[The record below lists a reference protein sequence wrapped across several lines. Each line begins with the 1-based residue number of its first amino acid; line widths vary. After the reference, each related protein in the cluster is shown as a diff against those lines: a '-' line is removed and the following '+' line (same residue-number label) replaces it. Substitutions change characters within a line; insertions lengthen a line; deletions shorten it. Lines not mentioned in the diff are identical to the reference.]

1 MAINGMTAYT
11 YVLSRV
17 CTYIHTQAICTVT
30 VRSVFP
36 KTAFRRVCVCVC
48 VCVWKTLP
56 CRHSRYT
63 AMPRRRRS
71 PLSGSGQVEAA
82 AMAAQARPGLASPGL
97 AQIAH
102 RACYN
107 LRQVC

>member
-36 KTAFRRVCVCVC
+36 KTAFRCVCVCVC
-48 VCVWKTLP
+48 VCVEDFAL
-56 CRHSRYT
+56 
-63 AMPRRRRS
+63 
-71 PLSGSGQVEAA
+71 
-82 AMAAQARPGLASPGL
+82 
-97 AQIAH
+97 
-102 RACYN
+102 
-107 LRQVC
+107 